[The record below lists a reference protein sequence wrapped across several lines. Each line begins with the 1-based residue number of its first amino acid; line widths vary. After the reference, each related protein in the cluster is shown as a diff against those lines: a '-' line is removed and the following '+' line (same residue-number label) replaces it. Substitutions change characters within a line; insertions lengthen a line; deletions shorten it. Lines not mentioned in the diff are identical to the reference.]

1 MQKNN
6 DFLQIFCPEYF
17 IFHNSILSLHRFS
30 DSSLSEYAV
39 WVAKREVL

>member
-17 IFHNSILSLHRFS
+17 IFHKSILSLHRFL
-30 DSSLSEYAV
+30 DRMCSEANQ
-39 WVAKREVL
+39 